1 MEDMEFYQFHP
12 TGLYGLGVLL
22 TEGIRGEGG
31 ILLNRNGERFM
42 EKYAPKIKD
51 LASRDVVSRSI
62 YFEVRDGK
70 GINGSNYVHLDIR
83 PQTVNRYLAEAGET
97 RRIDEDYIRKNLAET
112 LDVCRTYIGVDPL
125 TEPIPIQ
132 PTAHYAMG
140 GIPTNID
147 AEVIRDA
154 SGTVVRGMY
163 AAGEVACVSVHG
175 ANRLGTNSLVD
186 LVVFGR
192 RGGMKM
198 AEFVKT
204 AEFLPLPNNPTAQIE
219 AEFQRIRNGKG
230 KTRIHELRTRMQKVM
245 MDHVSV
251 FRTEDTMQQAVD
263 ELIELRRLYM
273 NDTFI
278 EDKGSKYN
286 TDLLE
291 AWELGC
297 MLDIADVTAISA
309 INRKESRGAH
319 SREDYKDRDDVK
331 WLVHTL
337 GYRETDDPY
346 APTPTYRLDTTKA
359 VNMSLADSDPR
370 FVPKERVY

>member
-1 MEDMEFYQFHP
+1 
-12 TGLYGLGVLL
+12 
-22 TEGIRGEGG
+22 
-31 ILLNRNGERFM
+31 M

-62 YFEVRDGK
+62 YLEVRDGK

-97 RRIDEDYIRKNLAET
+97 RRIDDDYIRKNLAET

-132 PTAHYAMG
+132 PTAHYSMG

-147 AEVIRDA
+147 AEVIIDA
-154 SGTVVRGMY
+154 KKTVLRGMY

-198 AEFVKT
+198 AEFVKH
-204 AEFLPLPNNPTAQIE
+204 ADFIPLPAHPTAQIE
-219 AEFQRIRNGKG
+219 AEFQRIRNAKG

-251 FRTEDTMQQAVD
+251 FRLEEGMKQAVE
-263 ELIELRRLYM
+263 ELKEIRHLYM
-273 NDTFI
+273 TDTFI
-278 EDKGSKYN
+278 EDTGTKYN
-286 TDLLE
+286 TDLME

-297 MLDIADVTAISA
+297 MLDMADSTALSA
-309 INRKESRGAH
+309 LNRKESRGAH
-319 SREDYKDRDDVK
+319 SREDYQARDDVN

-337 GYRETDDPY
+337 AYRETDDPY
-346 APTPTYRLDTTKA
+346 DPAPTYRLDTEMP
-359 VNMSLADSDPR
+359 VDMSLAEKDPA
-370 FVPKERVY
+370 FAPKVRSY